1 MRSRSSRRR
10 LPPAPA
16 TSTADGRPT
25 ELVLISPTEHARRV
39 LHECV
44 LDVYWRR
51 AQITAR
57 QHAAGIHFRD
67 VYLRAVASR
76 ITAPLDGAQAT
87 SARGSARRDISEA
100 QLAARDR
107 VAKMLAMMQG
117 KQQQRLLISVAGWN
131 EWASRTQFDDAGT
144 PSRRRLIKTLASA
157 LDNISNGLGMS

>member
-1 MRSRSSRRR
+1 MRFRSNRRTPSRYT
-10 LPPAPA
+10 P
-16 TSTADGRPT
+16 DGRET
-25 ELVLISPTEHARRV
+25 EEVLVSQHERARRV

-44 LDVYWRR
+44 LDVYLRR
-51 AQITAR
+51 EAITSR
-57 QHAAGIHFRD
+57 QHSAGIHFRD
-67 VYLRAVASR
+67 SYLRAVAPR

-131 EWASRTQFDDAGT
+131 EWASRSFEAGGR
-144 PSRRRLIKTLASA
+144 PPRRQLIKTLAAA
-157 LDNISNGLGMS
+157 LDNVANGLGMS